1 MGIIVTKKIE
11 FDPINVE
18 DEIENGVSMEYS
30 KKEFKKMPIR
40 SSTGAG
46 LSRKIKGKILSAK
59 DYLTRGDHDGY

>member
-1 MGIIVTKKIE
+1 MGIIVTKKTE

-18 DEIENGVSMEYS
+18 DEIENGMSMEYS

-40 SSTGAG
+40 PSTGAG
-46 LSRKIKGKILSAK
+46 LGRKIKGKILSAK